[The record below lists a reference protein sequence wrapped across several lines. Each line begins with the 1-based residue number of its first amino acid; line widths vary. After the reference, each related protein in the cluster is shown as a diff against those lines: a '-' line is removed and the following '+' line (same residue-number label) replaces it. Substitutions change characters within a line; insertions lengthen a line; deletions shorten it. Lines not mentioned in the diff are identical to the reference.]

1 MWGQIFLGNCCSLRS
16 FLFHKFCCF
25 MSYLWCLQCRPKPF
39 LGNLCS
45 SKGLLFCRSLCLQC
59 LIFHYLNSRS
69 YLLLGNSYNLW
80 SLLFCFIYNWS
91 NILFCFSNFFL
102 SIFNSLTTL
111 LLHSSKEFNNLLLQ
125 LFQNWAS
132 IRIIFLLNNI
142 ILNLF

>member
-1 MWGQIFLGNCCSLRS
+1 
-16 FLFHKFCCF
+16 
-25 MSYLWCLQCRPKPF
+25 
-39 LGNLCS
+39 
-45 SKGLLFCRSLCLQC
+45 
-59 LIFHYLNSRS
+59 
-69 YLLLGNSYNLW
+69 
-80 SLLFCFIYNWS
+80 
-91 NILFCFSNFFL
+91 L